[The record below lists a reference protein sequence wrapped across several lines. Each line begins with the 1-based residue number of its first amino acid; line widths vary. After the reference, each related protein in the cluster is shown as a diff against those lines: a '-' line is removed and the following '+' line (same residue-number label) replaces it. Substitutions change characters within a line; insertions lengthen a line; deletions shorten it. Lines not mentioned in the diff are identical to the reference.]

1 MLAHA
6 NDACVRP
13 KRSPAVTGARN
24 PQGGRSDIRL
34 VLDHLGAGRFAEA
47 VTLGERLADG
57 ALDDPVLWHA
67 LGLAHHA
74 LDRQERAIELLGRA
88 KAGAPDD
95 KTIRLNLA
103 AMLEGAQRQ
112 ADALREYAALAQLR
126 PTDAECFLKLAIALR
141 RAGLTDRS
149 VDMAK
154 QALNLDPA
162 YAEAHALL
170 GNIYA
175 DAARLDD
182 ARAHREQAAALA
194 PDNAAYHAAL
204 GDARQLCGDFLVAL
218 AAYDRACE
226 LSPTDGLRVR
236 RALAMPVVAE
246 SAEAVAAQRTR
257 VEAEIA
263 RLEQQGL
270 SIADPVRDVAK
281 TFFQFGAQGIDDR
294 PFLERLARLYLAA
307 CPSLAYEAA
316 HCRNAERPHEGRIRL
331 AFVSPYLR
339 DHTLGRLLGPIIE
352 RLGREQLEVTVA
364 GFAPPADDMARR
376 IASSAD
382 RRMILPRDLA
392 GAREALADA
401 ELDII
406 VYAGIGMDPLLY
418 FLAFARLA
426 PLQCSGW
433 GYPITSG
440 IPAMDV
446 FLSSA
451 LVEATEADAH
461 YSETLVRLSSLG
473 TYYRRPAIP
482 ALDRHDAAKRLGL
495 DPSRHIYL
503 YPYNPFRFPSEFDPV
518 IEDILGR
525 DPMAE
530 IAMLEGPSRRH
541 RELLEQRLART
552 APRSRGRLRFL
563 ARRPYQ
569 EFLAIYPAA
578 DVVLDP
584 FVFSG
589 GNTSFE
595 AFAAGVPIVTLPGAL
610 RRSRLTYAMYRR
622 MRFMECVAKDGADY
636 VSKAVAIATTPD
648 LRRVLSREI
657 GQRAAFLYEDA
668 QAVSDYEAFFL
679 RHAGG
684 QTPPPSTDRS

>member
-1 MLAHA
+1 MVAHA
-6 NDACVRP
+6 KGVCVQP
-13 KRSPAVTGARN
+13 EGGLVVTGARN
-24 PQGGRSDIRL
+24 PQGGRSEIRQ
-34 VLDHLGAGRFAEA
+34 VLDHLGAGRYAEA
-47 VTLGERLADG
+47 LALGERLADG

-74 LDRQERAIELLGRA
+74 LDRQERAIELLARA
-88 KAGAPDD
+88 KAGAPGD

-103 AMLEGAQRQ
+103 AMLEGARRQ
-112 ADALREYAALAQLR
+112 ADALREYAALAQLH
-126 PTDAECFLKLAIALR
+126 PADAECFLKLATALR
-141 RAGLTDRS
+141 RAGLTDRA
-149 VDMAK
+149 VDMA
-154 QALNLDPA
+154 QHALRLNPA

-175 DAARLDD
+175 DAARLDE
-182 ARAHREQAAALA
+182 AQTHREKAAAQA
-194 PDNAAYHAAL
+194 PNNAAYHAAL
-204 GDARQLCGDFLVAL
+204 GDIRLLCGDVHDAV
-218 AAYDRACE
+218 AAYDRACAIA
-226 LSPTDGLRVR
+226 PTDGLRVR

-246 SAEAVAAQRTR
+246 SADALAAARAR

-263 RLEQQGL
+263 KLEQSGL
-270 SIADPVRDVAK
+270 SIADPVREVAK
-281 TFFQFGAQGIDDR
+281 TYFQFGAQGIDDR

-307 CPSLAYEAA
+307 CPSLAYEAE
-316 HCRNAERPHEGRIRL
+316 HCRAAPQPREGHL
-331 AFVSPYLR
+331 QVGFVSPYLR

-352 RLGREQLEVTVA
+352 RLNRERIEVTVA
-364 GFAPPADDMARR
+364 GFGPPADDMARR

-382 RRMILPRDLA
+382 RRIILPRDLA

-401 ELDII
+401 RLDVI

-426 PLQCSGW
+426 PLQCTGW

-451 LVEATEADAH
+451 LVETAEADAH
-461 YSETLVRLSSLG
+461 YSEALERMPSLG

-482 ALDRHDAAKRLGL
+482 KLDRHDAARQAGL

-503 YPYNPFRFPSEFDPV
+503 YPYNPFRFPPEFDPV
-518 IEDILGR
+518 IEELLGR
-525 DPMAE
+525 DPRAE

-541 RELLEQRLART
+541 RALLEQRLART
-552 APRSRGRLRFL
+552 APQSRGRLRFL

-569 EFLAIYPAA
+569 DFLALYPAA

-595 AFAAGVPIVTLPGAL
+595 AFAAGAPIVTLPGPL

-622 MRFMECVAKDGADY
+622 MRFTECVAKDTDDY
-636 VSKAVAIATTPD
+636 VAKAVAIATTPD
-648 LRRVLSREI
+648 LRRVLSREV
-657 GQRAAFLYEDA
+657 GQRSAVLYEDG

-684 QTPPPSTDRS
+684 

>member
-1 MLAHA
+1 M
-6 NDACVRP
+6 
-13 KRSPAVTGARN
+13 
-24 PQGGRSDIRL
+24 
-34 VLDHLGAGRFAEA
+34 VLDHLGTGRYAEA
-47 VTLGERLADG
+47 VKLGEQLSAG
-57 ALDDPVLWHA
+57 QLDDPVLCHA

-74 LDRQERAIELLGRA
+74 LGQLERAIELLDRA
-88 KAGAPDD
+88 KAGAPAD

-112 ADALREYAALAQLR
+112 ADALREYVALAQSH
-126 PTDAECFLKLAIALR
+126 PTDAECFVKLSGALR
-141 RAGLTDRS
+141 RAGMTDRA
-149 VDMAK
+149 VEMAER
-154 QALNLDPA
+154 ALALDA
-162 YAEAHALL
+162 TCADAHALL

-182 ARAHREQAAALA
+182 AREHREKAAALA
-194 PDNAAYHAAL
+194 PANAGYHAAL
-204 GDARQLCGDFLVAL
+204 GDARQLCGDFPAAL
-218 AAYDRACE
+218 AAYDRACA
-226 LSPTDGLRVR
+226 LSPTDGLLVR
-236 RALAMPVVAE
+236 RALAMPVVAD
-246 SAEAVAAQRTR
+246 SAEAVAAQRVQ
-257 VEAEIA
+257 VETEIA
-263 RLEQQGL
+263 RLEQQRL

-294 PFLERLARLYLAA
+294 PFLERLAKLYVAA
-307 CPSLAYEAA
+307 CPSLAYEAE
-316 HCRNAERPHEGRIRL
+316 HCRGVRQPRDGRIRV

-352 RLGREQLEVTVA
+352 RLDREKLEVTVA

-382 RRMILPRDLA
+382 HRMILPRDLA
-392 GAREALADA
+392 GARETLA
-401 ELDII
+401 EERCDII

-426 PLQCSGW
+426 PLQCTGW

-440 IPAMDV
+440 IPAMDA

-451 LVEATEADAH
+451 LVETAEADAH
-461 YSETLVRLSSLG
+461 YSETLVRLPSLG

-495 DPSRHIYL
+495 DPTRHIYL

-518 IEDILGR
+518 IEDILDR
-525 DPMAE
+525 DPLAE
-530 IAMLEGPSRRH
+530 IVMLEGPSRRH
-541 RELLEQRLART
+541 RALLEQRLART
-552 APRSRGRLRFL
+552 APHSPGRLRFL

-595 AFAAGVPIVTLPGAL
+595 AFAAGVPIVTLPGPL

-622 MRFMECVAKDGADY
+622 MRFMECVARDAKDY
-636 VSKAVAIATTPD
+636 VSKAVAIAKTPD

-657 GQRAAFLYEDA
+657 GQRAAVLYEDA
-668 QAVSDYEAFFL
+668 QAVSDYEAYFL
-679 RHAGG
+679 AHGRN
-684 QTPPPSTDRS
+684 